1 MLESLLTIFEKR
13 SPAQLKK
20 FQALPKHLG
29 KEYSS
34 HVLNYL
40 EKYVPYWESM
50 GLNLDTVVDAYLKM
64 VDQYMY
70 YQVKFYKHGKY
81 PYEKDPEGTLKKTRE
96 LYENQHDM
104 KAYMAG
110 LSLSLILWKS
120 HYLITRFF
128 RECLLQHRESINDYL
143 EVGVGHGFYFSEAV
157 SLLKKDAKKHAL
169 DISPVSLQMTGH
181 LMNFFHENAEYESIQ
196 ADFLQLKEKEVQF
209 DYIVMGEVVEHTP
222 RPDLFFEKAHQL
234 LRPNGKL
241 FFSTCVNCP
250 MIDHLHRYSTVDEI
264 REMAEKSNLRIVSER
279 IIPAEDLPMSEV
291 VKNKITINYAALAVK
306 DE

>member
-1 MLESLLTIFEKR
+1 MLDTLLTIFEKR
-13 SPAQLKK
+13 SPSQLKK
-20 FQALPKHLG
+20 FQALPKQLG
-29 KEYSS
+29 QQYSS

-40 EKYVPYWESM
+40 DKYVPYWESL
-50 GLNLDTVVDAYLKM
+50 GLDLESVIDAYLKM

-81 PYEKDPEGTLKKTRE
+81 PYEKDPEGTLQKTRE
-96 LYENQHDM
+96 LYENPHDM

-120 HYLITRFF
+120 HYLITSFF
-128 RECLLQHRESINDYL
+128 RECILQHKESINDYL
-143 EVGVGHGFYFSEAV
+143 EVGVGHGFYFSEAF
-157 SLLKKDAKKHAL
+157 SLLNQGSRKHAL

-181 LMNFFHENAEYESIQ
+181 LMEYFHENAAYESIQ
-196 ADFLQLKEKEVQF
+196 ADFLQFNKKKEQF
-209 DYIVMGEVVEHTP
+209 DYIVMGEVLEHTE
-222 RPDLFFEKAHQL
+222 RPDLFFEKARQL
-234 LRPNGKL
+234 LRPEGKL

-250 MIDHLHRYSTVDEI
+250 MIDHLYRYKTVDGI
-264 REMAEKSNLRIVSER
+264 REMAETSNLRIVAER

-306 DE
+306 DK